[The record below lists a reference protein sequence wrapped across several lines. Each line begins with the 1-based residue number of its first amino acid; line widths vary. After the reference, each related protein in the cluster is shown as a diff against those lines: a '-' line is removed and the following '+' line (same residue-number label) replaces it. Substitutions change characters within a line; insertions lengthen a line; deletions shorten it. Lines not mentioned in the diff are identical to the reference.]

1 MDTSYLSQV
10 SSFNSAPALLII
22 LGANLV
28 ITLIH
33 ILQEWKG
40 EEVPQWRVLGAIAG
54 VCVPHSYGF
63 ALFTVALLAT
73 LWLAGI
79 AGIAGLLGCLSG
91 VFGPSWGLWLGV
103 AALGFIIGG
112 RISDSIV
119 SHWRLYARGYR
130 PNPGLSSTVLYVAE
144 AAFLLWAFRKGLF
157 GNLLPA
163 GIGLAAG
170 ALLFIAVLPLLRIV
184 RRKKPALQREPWV
197 PGQPIP
203 AWTKDPDCTP
213 DRAQP

>member
-1 MDTSYLSQV
+1 METGYLSQV
-10 SSFNSAPALLII
+10 SSFNFAPALLII
-22 LGANLV
+22 LGANLA

-40 EEVPQWRVLGAIAG
+40 EEVPLWRVLGAIAG
-54 VCVPHSYGF
+54 VCVPHDYGF

-79 AGIAGLLGCLSG
+79 AGVAGLFGCLSG

-130 PNPGLSSTVLYVAE
+130 PNPGLYLHHAVRGRGRVPSVGIPERPVRQPASS
-144 AAFLLWAFRKGLF
+144 G
-157 GNLLPA
+157 
-163 GIGLAAG
+163 
-170 ALLFIAVLPLLRIV
+170 
-184 RRKKPALQREPWV
+184 
-197 PGQPIP
+197 
-203 AWTKDPDCTP
+203 
-213 DRAQP
+213 DRARSRRPLVHCGPAAASHRAPEKAGVAT